1 MMTNLGWVCCTALLV
16 AMPALGQTYCQG
28 VKLTHS
34 PSTIPTCCCPCVCI
48 PTPSPPQRIK
58 EQDNHGI
65 AVWVKELSGPGRVA
79 VLLVNHGN
87 RVQDFALMFQKHL
100 PDLHARWA
108 RTLHNP
114 PPPPCLDRKPE
125 CVGWAASGECE
136 RNPGG
141 CGTDE

>member
-1 MMTNLGWVCCTALLV
+1 VV
-16 AMPALGQTYCQG
+16 Y
-28 VKLTHS
+28 VLT
-34 PSTIPTCCCPCVCI
+34 CLRL
-48 PTPSPPQRIK
+48 QRIK

-87 RVQDFALMFQKHL
+87 RVQDFALVFQKHL
-100 PDLHARWA
+100 PDLHGRWA

-136 RNPGG
+136 RNPGKCVGG
-141 CGTDE
+141 CENKIERRSILSVWMEVLHTWVRQCCFQP